1 MNKQKQLD
9 EITEKIAHCRT
20 CKKDCGGLPVP
31 GEGNPDAD
39 IMFLGEAPGRN
50 EAATGRPFIGR
61 SGQLLRG
68 LIREAGL
75 KESDVYI
82 TSPVKYLPDRGTPTL
97 AQIAH
102 GRMHLNAQLSV
113 IQPKFIVLLGKTAV
127 TAMLERNSAILKERG
142 SIIEKDG
149 RHYFITLHPAAVIRF
164 PKYKH
169 LIVEDFK
176 KLQRLVRKNPA
187 E

>member
-1 MNKQKQLD
+1 MSKQKQLD
-9 EITEKIAHCRT
+9 EIAEKIAHCKI
-20 CKKDCGGLPVP
+20 CQKDCSGLPVA

-39 IMFLGEAPGRN
+39 IMFLGEAPGKN

-68 LIREAGL
+68 LIREAGF
-75 KESDVYI
+75 KETDVYI
-82 TSPVKYLPDRGTPTL
+82 TSPVKYLPDRGTPSP

-102 GRMHLNAQLSV
+102 GREHLSAQLAV

-176 KLQRLVRKNPA
+176 NLKKMIWA
-187 E
+187 